1 MKWKDLTF
9 GKKFTV
15 AFSVMIA
22 LLVTIAIWSLN
33 GIDQIIQNL
42 DEITE
47 ANHLKT
53 EIKDRHIDHL
63 QWADQ
68 VNAFITDPNVNELNV
83 ELDPE
88 QCAFGQWYY
97 SESRKEIQEKYPE
110 LVSHFEEIEEPHIQL
125 HQSAKKI
132 KETYQAGDREYSSTL
147 REAKSD
153 HLSWMH
159 TVKDYVVK
167 EKQVNEIDVIKDPT
181 KCNFGEWFFSQEME
195 NFKQKHQGFGRI
207 ADKTVEPH
215 RKLHESVSNV
225 EEYLRNGNIEK
236 AKKYY
241 MNVTEPQAQK
251 VLDHVNQMIAW
262 NDNNLESIEEAR
274 NVYFTQTKKQLKNVG
289 GHLNHVEEIYS
300 SKIQEEEQNT
310 EEKDQEVSFGVML
323 ISILATILAIGTAV
337 VITRNITNGMKQ
349 GVDTADRI
357 AKGDLTLEFD
367 EEKLRQKDEMGQ
379 LTRSLKEMT
388 DNLKKIIG
396 KIKTGSDNVASA
408 SQQLSSSSQQLSQGS
423 SEQASSVEEVSS
435 SMEQM
440 SSNIQQNA
448 DNAQQTEKI
457 TVNASEAVKQGGQTT
472 SETAKSMKNI
482 SEKIA
487 IINDIAYQT
496 NILALNAAVEAA
508 RAGESGKGFSVVA
521 AEVRK
526 LAERSTEAA
535 SEIEEVSNEGVNISE
550 KASKQLEEVVPEIE
564 KTAQLVQEINAA
576 SKEQNSGAE
585 QINSAIQQL
594 NQVTQQNASSSEEIA
609 TSAEELSSQADQL
622 NEVVNFFTIKEEDG
636 ESNQIKTQFTQRKNG
651 NGNGN
656 GNGHVETGKLAHQQ
670 LTDQSDN
677 GNGGNGNGSGNVN
690 GISNSN
696 GKEKL
701 QAGTNLKL
709 DDSAKEKD
717 QDYESF

>member
-1 MKWKDLTF
+1 MNWKDLTL

-15 AFSVMIA
+15 AFTVMIA
-22 LLVTIAIWSLN
+22 LLITVAIWSLN
-33 GIDQIIQNL
+33 GINQIIQNS
-42 DEITE
+42 DEITN

-53 EIKDRHIDHL
+53 KIKERHIDHL
-63 QWADQ
+63 LWSDK
-68 VNAFITDPNVNELNV
+68 VNAFITDPNVNEMNV
-83 ELDPE
+83 ELNPKK
-88 QCAFGQWYY
+88 CAFGQWYY
-97 SESRKEIQEKYPE
+97 SEDRKKIEEKYPE
-110 LVSHFEEIEEPHIQL
+110 LVSHFKEIEKPHIQL
-125 HQSAKKI
+125 HNSAKKI
-132 KETYQAGDREYSSTL
+132 KETYQTGDRKLSSTL
-147 REAKSD
+147 RQAKSD

-159 TVKDYVVK
+159 TVKDYVVN
-167 EKQVNEIDVIKDPT
+167 EKQVAEIDVIKDPT
-181 KCNFGEWFFSQEME
+181 KCNFGKWFFSEEME
-195 NFKQKHQGFGRI
+195 NFKQKHQEFGRI
-207 ADKTVEPH
+207 ADKAVDPH
-215 RKLHESVSNV
+215 KKLHESVSTV
-225 EEYLRNGNIEK
+225 EQYLSNGNIQK
-236 AKKYY
+236 AKEYY
-241 MNVTEPQAQK
+241 MNVTEPRAQK
-251 VLDHVNQMIAW
+251 VLDHINQMIAW
-262 NDNNLESIEEAR
+262 NDSNLESIEKAR
-274 NVYFTQTKKQLKNVG
+274 NVYFTQTKKHLKNVG
-289 GHLNHVEEIYS
+289 KHLNHIEEIYS
-300 SKIQEEEQNT
+300 SKIQKEEQNS
-310 EEKDQEVSFGVML
+310 EKKGQEVSLWVIL
-323 ISILATILAIGTAV
+323 ISILATLVAIGTAV

-349 GVDTADRI
+349 GVNTAERI

-396 KIKTGSDNVASA
+396 NIKTGSDNIASA

-457 TVNASEAVKQGGQTT
+457 TLKASEAVKEGSKTT
-472 SETAKSMKNI
+472 SETAKSMKDI
-482 SEKIA
+482 SEKIS

-521 AEVRK
+521 SEVRK

-535 SEIEEVSNEGVNISE
+535 KEIEEVSNEGVNISE
-550 KASKQLEEVVPEIE
+550 QASKQLEEVVPEIE
-564 KTAQLVQEINAA
+564 RTAQLIQEINAA

-585 QINSAIQQL
+585 QINNAIQQL

-622 NEVVNFFTIKEEDG
+622 NEVVNFFTIKEENG
-636 ESNQIKTQFTQRKNG
+636 ESSKIQSQFTQFRNGNSNGNGNGLSHEKAGKSAHQELTQHGSNGSGG

-656 GNGHVETGKLAHQQ
+656 GISN
-670 LTDQSDN
+670 
-677 GNGGNGNGSGNVN
+677 NGSN
-690 GISNSN
+690 
-696 GKEKL
+696 EKIHS
-701 QAGTNLKL
+701 GTKLKL
-709 DDSAKEKD
+709 DDSAKESD